1 MKPCKYVT
9 MVLLLSALNFF
20 AGHFIADAAQD
31 KKHSR
36 AGGQAE
42 SHMSNKGST
51 NTNAQWKA
59 DPERGWVRADERHE
73 QHEKNQSN
81 KKQNQGKRKGQDK

>member
-1 MKPCKYVT
+1 MKLSKYVT

-20 AGHFIADAAQD
+20 SLYAPANAQQG
-31 KKHSR
+31 KKK
-36 AGGQAE
+36 AGGRAD
-42 SHMSNKGST
+42 SYMSEKGSA

-73 QHEKNQSN
+73 RHDQNQSN